1 MCCSGS
7 DAGSMMEPIAAVP
20 LNDELQ
26 ESRALVAK
34 AELDVLSKL
43 TDKVVEDGQFDFV
56 MCYYLMSAVCF
67 LSFICRYFLSLI
79 AFKVF
84 CWKQLNSI
92 RCSFFYGSLLHF
104 LVYENSSRNYGQHIY
119 EHKSLFA

>member
-7 DAGSMMEPIAAVP
+7 DAGNMIEPIAAVP

-56 MCYYLMSAVCF
+56 RFCYLM
-67 LSFICRYFLSLI
+67 Y
-79 AFKVF
+79 AFY
-84 CWKQLNSI
+84 L
-92 RCSFFYGSLLHF
+92 
-104 LVYENSSRNYGQHIY
+104 
-119 EHKSLFA
+119 LFAGSS